1 MGYNKITL
9 KEGLN
14 LLGAQFVPVGQQNKT
29 LVLSDLTNMTDQ
41 PSYERGKSQTQLRF
55 WNGGGYD
62 TYGWSGAFSVENED
76 DAQEMVD
83 DGDLENITDLDYKW
97 LSGFDIA
104 DDIPA
109 ATTEGFWLYAKEAG
123 TITISGEVPSTNAQ
137 ITVQLAAGLNMVA
150 VPWPV
155 NCKLKN
161 INVPNQPSYE
171 RGKSQTQLRF
181 WNGGGYDT
189 YGWSGAFSVE
199 NEDDAQE
206 MVDDG
211 DLENITDLD
220 YKWLSGFEDASDE
233 VVPLGQGFWIYAKEE
248 GSVIFT
254 FEK

>member
-1 MGYNKITL
+1 MKRTLTLLAILAAIGPAWGAEVVSSNIVGYNKITL

-97 LSGFDIA
+97 LSGF
-104 DDIPA
+104 
-109 ATTEGFWLYAKEAG
+109 
-123 TITISGEVPSTNAQ
+123 
-137 ITVQLAAGLNMVA
+137 
-150 VPWPV
+150 
-155 NCKLKN
+155 
-161 INVPNQPSYE
+161 
-171 RGKSQTQLRF
+171 
-181 WNGGGYDT
+181 
-189 YGWSGAFSVE
+189 
-199 NEDDAQE
+199 
-206 MVDDG
+206 
-211 DLENITDLD
+211 
-220 YKWLSGFEDASDE
+220 EDASDE
-233 VVPLGQGFWIYAKEE
+233 EVPLVQGFWIYAKEE